1 MFLMNISRRQ
11 VRALFD
17 QQLEGTTDNPRG
29 IYQLIDKQL
38 DRDVVK
44 QKDSSVSI
52 YELPYIE
59 F

>member
-17 QQLEGTTDNPRG
+17 QQLEGTAENPRG

-38 DRDVVK
+38 DRNVVK

-52 YELPYIE
+52 HELPCVE